1 VTTGVLIVLAAVVAA
16 VAVVVAVV
24 VRGFARFRGL
34 PANRPAVHH
43 ARPGRPV
50 VVLLGAST
58 IHGNVS
64 FNIVDEVARRL
75 PDHDLVNAG
84 INGNTS
90 AQALARVPEVIAC
103 RPDAVVVHIG
113 ANDAL
118 AMRGSPMARDVTERP
133 TMETFAANLAAIV
146 RALAPIGAR
155 IALMSIQPVGE
166 RPEAEINRDID
177 RINEVVRRTA
187 AAEGVGYLPL
197 HERLTELVAE
207 RGTGRPAVDSPAPVL
222 RVIVAHLGLGVPLD
236 RIGRRN
242 GYAIHTDGLHLAGPG
257 GLVAADLVEDF
268 VGGSA
273 ADR

>member
-1 VTTGVLIVLAAVVAA
+1 MSTGPLIALAALLLAIAA
-16 VAVVVAVV
+16 AVAVV
-24 VRGFARFRGL
+24 VRGFARFRRL
-34 PANRPAVHH
+34 PANRPAVHR
-43 ARPGRPV
+43 ARPGRQV

-58 IHGNVS
+58 IQGNVS

-84 INGNTS
+84 INGDTS
-90 AQALARVPEVIAC
+90 AQALARVPEVVAC

-118 AMRGSPMARDVTERP
+118 AMRGSPMARDVIERP
-133 TMETFAANLAAIV
+133 TVESFGTNLAAIV
-146 RALAPIGAR
+146 RGLAATGAR

-166 RPEAEINRDID
+166 LPEAEINRDVD
-177 RINEVVRRTA
+177 RINEAVRRA
-187 AAEGVGYLPL
+187 AAEGAGYLPL
-197 HERLTELVAE
+197 HERLTDLLAE
-207 RGTGRPAVDSPAPVL
+207 RGTGRPAVDSPIPVL
-222 RVIVAHLGLGVPLD
+222 RAIVAHLGLGIPLD

-242 GYAIHTDGLHLAGPG
+242 GYAIHTDGLHLASPA

-268 VGGSA
+268 VRGGPA